1 MKINPK
7 IIGQMKDFD
16 FDDDLSRMIER
27 YQPSELSLDELDGVF
42 AARNQPEYAKFL
54 EYENTEDE

>member
-1 MKINPK
+1 
-7 IIGQMKDFD
+7 MKDFD

-27 YQPSELSLDELDGVF
+27 YQPSELSLDELEGVF